1 MPYSV
6 RSEDGYTLNGIPDN
20 LEPNDPQVLAELDK
34 LRAKN
39 AAPQKVAKPRPS
51 RASSRI
57 AEESSG
63 IIGNILKGFGS
74 GATGM
79 LESAALGAATLL
91 EEEAELEARSKI
103 REAFDIDMLKGA
115 DQDSIAYKLA
125 SGIGSIAALAPAAL
139 AGPAALPV
147 AGVVA
152 AGAGAGEASERAR
165 AYGATE
171 DERNIAA
178 LKGTAIG
185 LTELAPFG
193 RLAKGLSRG
202 ANKAFDMPKIDAGVD
217 KVLDLLG
224 PKAVTSINSRI
235 RNVAGTGL
243 VEGAQEGAAAIL
255 QNLTEQGYN
264 PEQVL
269 VDTGVL
275 EEAAIGGGAG
285 AILQAL
291 ADVIGGRRGV
301 RQGTGIEGDS
311 AETAGVEEATLP
323 VTEETDADVIAKSNA
338 EEAEAAIQ
346 ETEAKVVTEADLEEV
361 TSEEPRLGAT
371 ETETETE
378 AATVSF
384 NILEEKS
391 ANTDVDVTQEV
402 TQRTS
407 QGVSQED
414 AIAEVNTLV
423 DAKIA
428 EQADAGVLDETRS
441 RDSVPVVKEA
451 PPETEVITTE
461 SETVVDGGVDNTEQ
475 GATDT
480 AKGESGKPS
489 TLAQAM
495 STLNGKPVTYQAGS
509 RDSEAEVARKR
520 GKKELTAFEKAEEL
534 KVSQEFNR
542 SQSGKAPIMNR
553 AKNVGINYDAEKQ
566 NLRKNQKVSAKEA
579 DKLVTAKVEA
589 KEKEIVAKQNTI
601 NEVLGVSAIEAVPQD
616 SPNYSTDVET
626 ITPKLVKELGLTG
639 RNKVFGDKLISA
651 YQETGSPE
659 ITRGDLAAVL
669 RQADEN
675 TQVVFENAKDTIL
688 AREVKKPESQQL
700 DEVAVEKEARKSI
713 NGMLSLDNKG
723 KAYVNKHVGQRA
735 KPKEK
740 APDTTPKTDDV
751 RDKAILKKAGKTIG
765 SEKGDAAGK
774 PLTPQQITERSQ
786 EVIDTEGLEQ
796 FVEPNLRVAPKDET
810 SDQKVERL
818 RLLAKEDQA
827 FVDQIEDRLAG
838 ATAIDLDITLL
849 PKSYINEL
857 DGVVTGDIQK
867 LVRKGDLR
875 GALMALSGAS
885 TDSRVKKIARVLAT
899 AVGAAKV
906 KTADGPDSFVSKDG
920 TLYIAEGPVYIHTL
934 LHEATHSAVNKILDN
949 KGSPATRK
957 LEQLFKEVKPQ
968 LDSAY
973 GAKNLKE
980 FVSEAMSN
988 SAFQQKLAG
997 MNPDGSPIGALE
1009 RFFRIITNFVRV
1021 LLGADTKT
1029 TGSAL
1034 DATDQAII
1042 SLLATSPDTRGAG
1055 STYANATRDG
1065 VKKIIK
1071 DLGLIQKGFPA
1082 PTPKFKKQFGE
1093 DGATWLD
1100 SVESLVTKFEALQ
1113 LLDTQALGDV
1123 AEARGFGNL
1132 GNLLH
1137 KSIQRLRGGMDESD
1151 VYVRERVQTV
1161 ARWAQKNPEKN
1172 KTLGQLI
1179 YSREYGATI
1188 YQVDPTLKEDAAK
1201 KKYGS
1206 GSDNFMTWK
1215 EQRNDWN
1222 ALGKDGQD
1230 TYVYLR
1236 DTYRQQ
1242 YQSMKAIITGRME
1255 EVVGKEEADKLTTSV
1270 FDKLFDKNTLDV
1282 YFPLVRNGKFKLSYV
1297 PKKTGQVTPDRD
1309 NYVVEMFENAADRN
1323 KAKNEAIALGATGVE
1338 TVDGNISA
1346 SDFRKNAP
1354 DGGFVNEV
1362 LTILQKNGVNSTV
1375 QDDVMNL
1382 FIDSLP
1388 ETALAKSLKGRTG
1401 IAGYDSDPVAAMRSK
1416 AFDIGRQVQRIK
1428 YAGNIRAITS
1438 EIDKVARKLEVNNP
1452 NSGTTSSIAKDM
1464 LARADFAVN
1473 GAGNK
1478 FVEGIVKN
1486 INQVAFIYTIGF
1498 NASSAIVN
1506 LSQLPL
1512 VVGPMLGAEFG
1523 HIKAGRAMKE
1533 ATALVKSS
1541 GNTLQSYFDMTLNK
1555 ATGEYEYTLK
1565 KGLDPKIE
1573 AEFKDLE
1580 VLVTMAS
1587 GRSYLTQSY
1596 LADASGL
1603 DEGTQTFE
1611 FIKKKFG
1618 VEASGRVNQGNVG
1631 AKILNSVSS
1640 LSAIMFNAGEKFN
1653 RQVTLLSAYK
1663 LSLENVQTREGKKKK
1678 EDQLSTTDMQ
1688 KEASEDALYKSM
1700 EYNGGAVLETGSR
1713 VSQQGFGRVAFMYKN
1728 YGFRMYTTMFK
1739 TGKQALEL
1747 SFAPKKGE
1755 TAAQKEERIRQRK
1768 IAWGKLR
1775 AIHLSSLLI
1784 AGIQGM
1790 PIYGAVAL
1798 FIDLTMLEDDE
1809 DDADTVIRKYFG
1821 EGWFKGPAVDA
1832 LGVDFSKRVRLNSL
1846 LFEANRYSRDS
1857 SLEESILYHIGGPA
1871 LSTGKR
1877 MERAINDFSEGNI
1890 QRGIE
1895 SALPAGL
1902 TNLYRNS
1909 PLGRFQQDGAMETRR
1924 GDVIYDD
1931 LNAGDF
1937 FAGMVGF
1944 PPTGYTFAQEQSNVE
1959 QRINRSVTKERSK
1972 LLKEYYVARRQGDY
1986 PESREIKKKM
1996 REFGKKH
2003 PSARITYD
2011 SLKRS
2016 YKGHLR
2022 TTAKMHNGTTLSPM
2036 MKSVLEAERREYDTS
2051 SLFD

>member
-74 GATGM
+74 GAAGM

-103 REAFDIDMLKGA
+103 KEAFDIDMLKGA

-346 ETEAKVVTEADLEEV
+346 ETEAKVVTETDLEEV

-384 NILEEKS
+384 NILEEKA
-391 ANTDVDVTQEV
+391 ANTDVDVIQEV

-723 KAYVNKHVGQRA
+723 KAYVNKYAGQRA

-751 RDKAILKKAGKTIG
+751 RDKAILKKAGKDVG
-765 SEKGDAAGK
+765 SEVGDKAAKRVANIDRKVEEDSAVDAGK
-774 PLTPQQITERSQ
+774 GVPLSREAQ
-786 EVIDTEGLEQ
+786 EM
-796 FVEPNLRVAPKDET
+796 
-810 SDQKVERL
+810 SDQ
-818 RLLAKEDQA
+818 AY
-827 FVDQIEDRLAG
+827 VDEIEDRLGG
-838 ATAIDLDITLL
+838 ATRVINGDTTLL

-857 DGVVTGDIQK
+857 DGVVTSDIQK

-957 LEQLFKEVKPQ
+957 LEQLFKEVKPH

-980 FVSEAMSN
+980 FVSEAISN

-1021 LLGADTKT
+1021 LLGADTRT

-1065 VKKIIK
+1065 VKKIVK
-1071 DLGLIQKGFPA
+1071 ELGLIQKGFPA

-1100 SVESLVTKFEALQ
+1100 SVESLVTKLEALR

-1123 AEARGFGNL
+1123 AQARGFGNL

-1137 KSIQRLRGGMDESD
+1137 KAIQRLRGGMNESD
-1151 VYVRERVQTV
+1151 VYVKERVQTV

-1172 KTLGQLI
+1172 ETLGQLI

-1297 PKKTGQVTPDRD
+1297 PKKTGRVTPDRD

-1478 FVEGIVKN
+1478 FAEGIVKN

-1587 GRSYLTQSY
+1587 GRSFLTQSY
-1596 LADASGL
+1596 LADAMGL

-1618 VEASGRVNQGNVG
+1618 VEASGRVNQGNAG

-1663 LSLENVQTREGKKKK
+1663 LSLENIQTREGKKEK

-1728 YGFRMYTTMFK
+1728 YGLRMYTTMFK

-1798 FIDLTMLEDDE
+1798 LTDLMLEDDE

-1857 SLEESILYHIGGPA
+1857 SLEESIFYHIGGPA

-1924 GDVIYDD
+1924 GDVMYDD